1 MQLSLILQAAVIS
14 QFTDLFCNKRLIF
27 ANNTAEGSFVMIRR
41 IGARTIGFEEMPSIT
56 GYAAVAGKLESEG
69 PLGECFDKI
78 IYDSYDGMDT
88 YEQAESQFQSEAVSL
103 ALNKADITAEEID
116 YIFAG
121 DLLNQCVGSSYG
133 LLGFGIPYLG
143 QYGACSTMAQG
154 LIMSAVFVE
163 SGAAENAACVTS
175 SHFCSAE
182 RQYRFP
188 LEYGGVRTPTA
199 QWTVTASG
207 SCVLNKTK
215 KGPCIARATVG
226 TIVDLGVKDANN
238 MGAAMAPAAAQT
250 LKNYFDDTGTKPNDY
265 DLILTGDLGE
275 VGTRSLYDLLDMEG
289 FDIRKNHNDC
299 GLMIFDRQK
308 QDVHA
313 GGSGCGCA
321 ASVLCSKILNDMKSG
336 SLSNILFMATGALMS
351 PTTTGQGAGIPSI
364 AHLLNIK
371 LR

>member
-1 MQLSLILQAAVIS
+1 
-14 QFTDLFCNKRLIF
+14 
-27 ANNTAEGSFVMIRR
+27 MIRR
-41 IGARTIGFEEMPSIT
+41 IGGHTIGFEEMPSIT
-56 GYAAVAGKLESEG
+56 GYASVVGKKESEG
-69 PLGECFDKI
+69 PLGSIFDKV
-78 IYDSYDGMDT
+78 IYDSYDGKDS
-88 YEQAESQFQSEAVSL
+88 YEQAESQLQIEAVGA
-103 ALNKADITAEEID
+103 ALVKAKKKANEVD

-121 DLLNQCVGSSYG
+121 DLLNQCISSSYG
-133 LLGFGIPYLG
+133 LRDFNIPYLG

-163 SGAAENAACVTS
+163 SGAANIAMCVTS

-199 QWTVTASG
+199 QWTVTGAG
-207 SCVLNKTK
+207 SCVIENVK

-226 TIVDLGVKDANN
+226 KMVDLGVTDANN

-250 LKNYFDDTGTKPNDY
+250 LKNYFDDTETKPEDY

-275 VGTRSLYDLLDMEG
+275 VGSKALYDLLKLENI
-289 FDIRKNHNDC
+289 DIISRHNDC
-299 GLMIFDRQK
+299 GLMIYDRKK

-321 ASVLCSKILNDMKSG
+321 GSVFCSKILNDIVDKN
-336 SLSNILFMATGALMS
+336 LNNILFMATGALMS
-351 PTTTGQGAGIPSI
+351 PTSCGQGASIPSI
-364 AHLLNIK
+364 AHLINVK
-371 LR
+371 NR